1 MKLQIEVPSPF
12 GNLRQ
17 YVERSKANHSSYAL
31 TQAILTN
38 NHFSNTKYVL
48 NAINLHATPTPP
60 GKELNRDIKLKM
72 NKAKTYYDMGEIFS
86 ISKEEIEKLEKEGTV
101 EELKGMV
108 PRWTKRAEE
117 IEKSEGV
124 VEVEDKK

>member
-1 MKLQIEVPSPF
+1 
-12 GNLRQ
+12 
-17 YVERSKANHSSYAL
+17 
-31 TQAILTN
+31 
-38 NHFSNTKYVL
+38 
-48 NAINLHATPTPP
+48 
-60 GKELNRDIKLKM
+60 M
-72 NKAKTYYDMGEIFS
+72 NKAKTYHDMGEIFG
-86 ISKEEIEKLEKEGTV
+86 IPKEEIERLEQEGTI